1 MSKNKNHNTIYFLTT
16 LSVYLGLVFVGASPQ
31 ALAQTTL
38 ANNSH
43 SQTFKINART
53 ENALSKLQFKT
64 AFEHK
69 HILPFS
75 LVNAPKRTI
84 DSGASA
90 SELVRFR
97 TLHAEFISENDQ
109 IFVISNLPRASI

>member
-1 MSKNKNHNTIYFLTT
+1 MNKNKNHNTIYFLTT

-38 ANNSH
+38 AKNSH
-43 SQTFKINART
+43 SQTFKINAQT
-53 ENALSKLQFKT
+53 ENALSKLQYKT

-75 LVNAPKRTI
+75 IFTASKKP
-84 DSGASA
+84 GAAGVSA
-90 SELVRFR
+90 SELVRFSL
-97 TLHAEFISENDQ
+97 LHDQIISQNDQ